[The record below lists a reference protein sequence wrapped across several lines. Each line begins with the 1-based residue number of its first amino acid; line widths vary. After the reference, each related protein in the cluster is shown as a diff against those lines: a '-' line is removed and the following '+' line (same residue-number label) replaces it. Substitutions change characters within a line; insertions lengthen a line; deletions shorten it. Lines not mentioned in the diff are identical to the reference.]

1 MNKEIE
7 TKVINHILDNFTKNV
22 DSIKKLVNFDDL
34 VQRLCLNALSK
45 AEKGL
50 KRFKAEKHPN
60 YSVEGEI
67 KSITSIRT
75 HESLR
80 PYYEVMFNQC
90 VVLLVSYFASAV
102 EDIFQISL
110 THKIRDGHLGKLGKE
125 EIKISL
131 SELKQI
137 DFNVLDNI
145 GQIIA
150 TFKDISFQDMQSIAR
165 AFNNYLDYEPTKDKD
180 VNNIILSQACRHSIV
195 HSGGVIND
203 KIAKQISNARP
214 RDLKKELKA
223 SEQVQFHPGEIEI
236 ISKSMICYIEKLV
249 SALNDIL

>member
-1 MNKEIE
+1 MDKEIE
-7 TKVINHILDNFTKNV
+7 TKVLNHILDNFTKNV
-22 DSIKKLVNFDDL
+22 DSIEKLVNFDDM
-34 VQRLCLNALSK
+34 VQMLCLSALRK
-45 AEKGL
+45 AEEGL
-50 KRFKAEKHPN
+50 KKFSAEKHPS
-60 YSVEGEI
+60 YSVEREI
-67 KSITSIRT
+67 ISITNIRT
-75 HESLR
+75 NESLR

-102 EDIFQISL
+102 EDIFQNSL
-110 THKIRDGHLGKLGKE
+110 THKIRYGQLSKLGKE

-137 DFNVLDNI
+137 DFNVLGNI

-150 TFKDISFQDMQSIAR
+150 TFKDLSFQDMRSIAR

-203 KIAKQISNARP
+203 KIAKQISNAKP

-223 SEQVQFHPGEIEI
+223 SEQVQFHPGEIKI

-249 SALNDIL
+249 SALHEIL